1 VGSAV
6 LGSYAAFS
14 TSGQMQ
20 MTDDGN
26 RILRGALKDLERE
39 VPRRV
44 AWGSQNL
51 RQLDAKW
58 VVNNHTVLV
67 DPRTRQIVET
77 IE

>member
-1 VGSAV
+1 
-6 LGSYAAFS
+6 
-14 TSGQMQ
+14 MQ

-58 VVNNHTVLV
+58 VVNNHTVLI
-67 DPRTRQIVET
+67 DPRTRQIVEI

>member
-6 LGSYAAFS
+6 LEPYAAFS
-14 TSGQMQ
+14 TSRQMQ
-20 MTDDGN
+20 TTDHGN

-67 DPRTRQIVET
+67 NPRTRQI

>member
-1 VGSAV
+1 M
-6 LGSYAAFS
+6 
-14 TSGQMQ
+14 QMQ

>member
-1 VGSAV
+1 MQ
-6 LGSYAAFS
+6 
-14 TSGQMQ
+14 TQ

-58 VVNNHTVLV
+58 VVNNHTVLI
-67 DPRTRQIVET
+67 DPRTRQIVEI